1 MGTLAIND
9 DLLEKIA
16 AMAATS
22 AITVE
27 KQIEILLEDG
37 IVRWGDRQT
46 LLAELDRIAAMTPKD
61 VVQTDSVVLIRE
73 ERDR

>member
-1 MGTLAIND
+1 MGTLAISD

-46 LLAELDRIAAMTPKD
+46 LVAELDRIAAMTPKD